1 LESLIAMLAH
11 YAALDRLLHEGLCRG
26 DEPDLGWQ
34 ADLACVFL
42 GMGIFGAN
50 SAIKQRSGGD
60 GIWTWWQIRA
70 RHQLPA
76 RVFGYAMALAAVA
89 RGERQARWVSW
100 LGDDAMDT
108 FQRGLRFL
116 QRRGECI
123 FDFEAHG
130 TLPGC
135 EKNGTGTSR
144 LLIFQGF
151 RRFPLGARPIFSQPL
166 RVAGSALFTRQ
177 SGKARIV
184 TCRWAKRVHESRR
197 KAELEAKHRDR
208 FPSVAVRPG
217 ENRLRWLGMLDQRK
231 QRAYDLHMHPR
242 LP

>member
-50 SAIKQRSGGD
+50 SAIKQRSSGD

-89 RGERQARWVSW
+89 RGERQARWVSR

-130 TLPGC
+130 TIPGC
-135 EKNGTGTSR
+135 EKNGTGTFATADFPGFSPFSAR
-144 LLIFQGF
+144 SPSHFFTASPRGRQRPLHAPERQGAD
-151 RRFPLGARPIFSQPL
+151 RHLPLGQTCS
-166 RVAGSALFTRQ
+166 
-177 SGKARIV
+177 RI
-184 TCRWAKRVHESRR
+184 S
-197 KAELEAKHRDR
+197 
-208 FPSVAVRPG
+208 P
-217 ENRLRWLGMLDQRK
+217 
-231 QRAYDLHMHPR
+231 
-242 LP
+242 